1 MIINQCT
8 LMFPINHSIQD
19 LTYVTQIS
27 AFPDLHDNNHFSK
40 CVYYQNIHL
49 KCTIKTII
57 RMNLYVEN
65 LNWLIEMNTGN

>member
-8 LMFPINHSIQD
+8 LVFSINHLVQD

-27 AFPDLHDNNHFSK
+27 ALVDLHDSNHFSK

-49 KCTIKTII
+49 KCTIKII
-57 RMNLYVEN
+57 IKMNL
-65 LNWLIEMNTGN
+65 